1 MEEFLALVQ
10 NRGIDLPDEKREDAF
25 SYYVA
30 KRVTDVRQL
39 EDDRLMDL
47 LGGKSILKKVRPTDS
62 RKRRRRYCFIC
73 KQDVDD
79 AKGCFIKHC
88 KMHLREH
95 TDRVL
100 LVECM

>member
-1 MEEFLALVQ
+1 MMATNARLRPVSRETM
-10 NRGIDLPDEKREDAF
+10 KRRYIHECAEAVR
-25 SYYVA
+25 SYVL
-30 KRVTDVRQL
+30 RQL

-47 LGGKSILKKVRPTDS
+47 LGGKSILKKLRSTDS
-62 RKRRRRYCFIC
+62 RKRRRRYCFVC

-88 KMHLREH
+88 KMHLRDH

-100 LVECM
+100 LVE